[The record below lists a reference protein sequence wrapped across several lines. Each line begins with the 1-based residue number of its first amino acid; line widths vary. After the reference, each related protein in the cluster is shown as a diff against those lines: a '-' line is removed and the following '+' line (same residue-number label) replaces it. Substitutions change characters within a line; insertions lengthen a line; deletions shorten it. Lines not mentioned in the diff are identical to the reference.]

1 MANLTLLDVA
11 KLNGNEKTVGLIEEN
26 LTFAPELSVFP
37 VVQKAGTSYYTV
49 RRTGLPSV
57 GFRGANGGVTPSKS
71 TFVKQLH
78 ECYILAGAVNCDLA
92 VATAYDG
99 GMAELEMVEAS
110 GVAKST
116 LIHLG
121 AQIWYG
127 SSNDGKGFPGIKS
140 LVAKGDATGYDAT
153 GSTASTASSI
163 YGVKF
168 GAQGAQIVVGNGTT
182 LDLSEFSN
190 QQLADSDGKVYAG
203 RVANLT
209 AWVGLQV
216 ASVTAV
222 GRIANVT
229 ADSGKG
235 CTDSLLSAWLEKFA
249 VGNLPDTIFMSRRSA
264 GQLQRSRSVTIMN
277 TAAGKV
283 TGAVENVAPWPTSAF
298 GIPIIVTDSIG
309 NTDAIE

>member
-11 KLNGNEKTVGLIEEN
+11 KLNGNDKTVGLIEEN
-26 LTFAPELSVFP
+26 LAYAPELSVFP
-37 VVQKAGTSYYTV
+37 VIQKAGTSYYTV
-49 RRTGLPSV
+49 KRTGFPSV
-57 GFRGANGGVTPSKS
+57 GFRGANEGITPSKS
-71 TFVKQLH
+71 TYAKQLH
-78 ECYILAGAVNCDLA
+78 ECYVLAGAVNVDKA

-99 GMAELEMVEAS
+99 GMAELEMIEAS
-110 GVAKST
+110 GVAKSSV
-116 LIHLG
+116 IYLG

-127 SSNDGKGFPGIKS
+127 TDTKGFPGIKA
-140 LVAKGDATGYDAT
+140 LVAKTDTLGHDAGGTTAT
-153 GSTASTASSI
+153 TASSI

-168 GAQGAQIVVGNGTT
+168 GVQDAALVFGNGTT
-182 LDLSEFSN
+182 LDLSPFAD
-190 QQLADSDGKVYAG
+190 QQLFDSNGKAYAG

-216 ASVTAV
+216 GNANCV

-235 CTDSLLSAWLEKFA
+235 CTDALLSAWLENFP
-249 VGNLPDTIFMSRRSA
+249 VGYRPDAIFMSRRSA

-277 TAAGKV
+277 TSGGKV
-283 TGAVENVAPWPTSAF
+283 AGNVENIAPWPTSAF
-298 GIPIIVTDSIG
+298 DIPIVVTDSIG